1 MDLLSNN
8 LKQANSVS
16 ERIFAGLKELKITPE
31 EMNIAENFFD
41 FSAELDI
48 SLLDHIKCR
57 EFNNV
62 DYDKCITAFAF
73 IENQK
78 SYLYCD
84 RFILF
89 LDALMGNL
97 IHNAMYSYRNLG
109 YWYNKDKAFQELVN
123 HAYAQRYDEIH
134 SQAKLAAIFADEC
147 TSSLSASDNI
157 RQTAQ
162 SSPEALYIAFKN
174 YCVSNNDDAKLK
186 LAAVALAYS
195 SPNRE
200 EKYLKIK
207 NKIER
212 AAELPPEHAKEM
224 AEFIVDYY
232 DKNFKYISNDD
243 SLFSTVMSAMF
254 MAIDFDERIE
264 GKILEQNVCYSRN
277 EEKAEKFLMALCCHL
292 PNSYFDANLE
302 RIDKLIE
309 LDGSEKFTE
318 DCIKAAICAA
328 WGKSGYDDYSRLKAK
343 MFIMYCVEHYPK
355 TVVTVMK
362 STDRIDNANIYYNYY
377 CQSSSFCCGFY
388 HDLFTIFKEINPVAL
403 TEYKVNYN
411 EDILNLLI
419 KTEFKFTSVAHK
431 EIEKYLRGEAELSI
445 LEPYFDT
452 LEEDYKKT
460 KNSSDNNY
468 RLVSLCMEH
477 FPNFKKRYLC
487 FKAIQSPALVSVLE
501 NFRYINDE
509 SKLFDNFNSLMNT
522 FNEEK
527 VPIEYRFGV
536 YNSIH
541 DGFYSDRIKDT
552 LNNLVTKEM
561 IARKSEQDTDY
572 KKYCPKGSVFA
583 RKAFVKY
590 LVATN
595 DENNGNKPE
604 IIKMFGDSSKEIR
617 RTVVTELSDH
627 KEFESDVIELLKAKK
642 AAVRESAVDVLVLWG
657 AENYK
662 ETLLE
667 TADNEKSAKLA
678 DRIRDILS
686 VEKPVSGDAVVV
698 TPKDL
703 VESLHKGGRNKK
715 ILWLYSTPAP
725 TVHFKDG
732 SEADDK
738 YMQAIMLCYANMTM
752 FGISDQAN
760 ILAAELNEDEL
771 KAFSSEMLS
780 RFLSDGAESKKKW
793 VLNFAAIHG
802 GSEMIDVFLHYIK
815 EWSENMRGA
824 IAADA
829 VKALAM
835 NGSSQALMAI
845 DNMAHK
851 FKHKQVKNAAVVAL
865 DSAAE
870 ALGITSDQLAD
881 KIVPDLGFEENMQRI
896 FDYGTRKFKVYL
908 TPTLEL
914 EVFDE
919 NDKKLKNIPA
929 PGKRDDEE
937 TAKKSNAEFKAM
949 KKQLRNVISIQKMR
963 LETAL
968 LADRRWEKSAWEEL
982 FVKNPVMHSFAIG
995 LIWASYENDTLSQT
1009 FRYTE
1014 EGTFNTFDEDEYE
1027 LPENAVI
1034 GLVHPIDLDEDT
1046 LSGWK
1051 EQLEDYEITQ
1061 PIEQLNRPV
1070 YRIEDDEIG
1079 KLDLTRFEGRAIN
1092 GMSLLG
1098 RTAKYGWQKGSVQD
1112 AGCFCTFYRE
1122 DITKR
1127 TKNEDGTF
1135 TVEGNAVEL
1144 NFEGM
1149 YVGGDDSDVSIE
1161 KVRFYKPG
1169 TVSYGS
1175 YVYDHAD
1182 DSKAIPLDKISPRYF
1197 SEIVNQIELITK
1209 TAEKKD

>member
-1 MDLLSNN
+1 MNLLSNT
-8 LKQANSVS
+8 LKQANIIT
-16 ERIFAGLKELKITPE
+16 ERIYSGLKELKVTPE
-31 EMNIAENFFD
+31 EMNIAEKFFV
-41 FSAELDI
+41 FSAELDL
-48 SLLDHIKCR
+48 SLLDNIKCR
-57 EFNNV
+57 KFSNV
-62 DYDKCITAFAF
+62 DYGNLISAFSF

-97 IHNAMYSYRNLG
+97 IHRAMYNYRNTD
-109 YWYNKDKAFQELVN
+109 YWYNKDIAFKELVN

-134 SQAKLAAIFADEC
+134 AQAKLMAIFADEL
-147 TSSLSASDNI
+147 TKNLSDSVNI
-157 RQTAQ
+157 RQTGH
-162 SSPEALYIAFKN
+162 SSPEVLYIAFKN
-174 YCVSNNDDAKLK
+174 YCVSSYEDPKLK

-195 SPNRE
+195 SPNSE
-200 EKYLKIK
+200 GKYLKNK

-212 AAELPPEHAKEM
+212 KAELSPEHAKEM
-224 AEFIVDYY
+224 AKFIVYYY
-232 DKNFKYISNDD
+232 DRNAKYISTDD
-243 SLFSTVMSAMF
+243 DLFSKVMSSMF

-264 GKILEQNVCYSRN
+264 GKILEQNVCCSQN
-277 EEKAEKFLMALCCHL
+277 AKKAEKFLMALFRHL
-292 PNSYFDANLE
+292 PDSYFDANLE

-318 DCIKAAICAA
+318 DCIKAAIYAA
-328 WGKSGYDDYSRLKAK
+328 WDRNYYDDYSRSKAK

-355 TVVTVMK
+355 EVVTVMK
-362 STDRIDNANIYYNYY
+362 STDRIDNSNNFYY
-377 CQSSSFCCGFY
+377 QSSSFCCGFY
-388 HDLFTIFKEINPVAL
+388 HDIFTIFKEINPVAL

-419 KTEFKFTSVAHK
+419 KTEFKFTSIAQK
-431 EIEKYLRGEAELSI
+431 EIEKYLRGEADLSI

-452 LEEDYKKT
+452 LEEDYQKT
-460 KNSSDNNY
+460 KNISDNNST
-468 RLVSLCMEH
+468 LVSLCMEH

-487 FKAIQSPALVSVLE
+487 FKAIQVPSLIAVLDDI
-501 NFRYINDE
+501 RYNNNE
-509 SKLFDNFNSLMNT
+509 SKKFDNFKSLMSA

-527 VPIEYRFGV
+527 VPIEYRFVV
-536 YNSIH
+536 YNSIQ
-541 DGFYSDRIKDT
+541 DSFYSDRIKDK
-552 LNNLVTKEM
+552 LNDLVTKEM
-561 IARKSEQDTDY
+561 IARKSEQDSDY
-572 KKYCPKGSVFA
+572 KRYCPNGSVFE

-590 LVATN
+590 LVSTN
-595 DENNGNKPE
+595 DENSNKAE
-604 IIKMFGDSSKEIR
+604 IIKMFGDPSSEVR
-617 RTVVTELSDH
+617 RTVASESSKH

-642 AAVRESAVDVLVLWG
+642 MAVRESAIDILFKWG
-657 AENYK
+657 SENYR
-662 ETLLE
+662 EILLDA
-667 TADNEKSAKLA
+667 ADNEKSAKLA
-678 DRIRDILS
+678 DRIRDGLN
-686 VEKPVSGDAVVV
+686 VEKPVSDDGKII
-698 TPKDL
+698 TPKEL

-715 ILWLYSTPAP
+715 ILWIYSTPAP
-725 TVHFKDG
+725 VVHFKDG

-738 YMQAIMLCYANMTM
+738 YMQAIMLCYTSMIM
-752 FGISDQAN
+752 FERSDQAN
-760 ILAAELNEDEL
+760 LLAAQLNEDEL
-771 KAFSSEMLS
+771 KAFSAEMLS

-802 GSEMIDVFLHYIK
+802 GDELIDTFLHYIK

-829 VKALAM
+829 VKVMAL
-835 NGSSQALMAI
+835 NGSSLALMTV

-851 FKHKQVKNAAVVAL
+851 YKHKQVKNAAAVAL
-865 DSAAE
+865 ERAAE

-881 KIVPDLGFEENMQRI
+881 KIVPDLGFDENMQRI

-914 EVFDE
+914 EIFDE

-929 PGKRDDEE
+929 PGKRDDAE
-937 TAKKSNAEFKAM
+937 TAKKSNSEFKAM
-949 KKQLRNVISIQKMR
+949 KKQLKNVISIQKMR

-1027 LPENAVI
+1027 LPENSVI
-1034 GLVHPIDLDEDT
+1034 GLVHPIELDEDT

-1061 PIEQLNRPV
+1061 PIEQLNRPL
-1070 YRIEDDEIG
+1070 YRVEDNEVG
-1079 KLDLTRFEGRAIN
+1079 KLDLTRFEGRKIN
-1092 GMSLLG
+1092 CMSLLG

-1112 AGCFCTFYRE
+1112 AGCFYTFYRE
-1122 DITKR
+1122 DITKC
-1127 TKNEDGTF
+1127 TKKEDGTAV
-1135 TVEGNAVEL
+1135 VEGNAVEL
-1144 NFEGM
+1144 TFEGM
-1149 YVGGDDSDVSIE
+1149 YVGGEDYDVAVG

-1175 YVYDHAD
+1175 YVYDHVD

-1197 SEIVNQIELITK
+1197 SEIVNQLELITK

>member
-8 LKQANSVS
+8 SKHANSIT
-16 ERIFAGLKELKITPE
+16 ERIFAGLKELKVTPG
-31 EMNIAENFFD
+31 EMSIAEKFFD
-41 FSAELDI
+41 FSAELDL
-48 SLLDHIKCR
+48 SLLDNIKCR
-57 EFNNV
+57 DFNNV
-62 DYDKCITAFAF
+62 DYNKCITAFSF

-89 LDALMGNL
+89 FDALMGNL
-97 IHNAMYSYRNLG
+97 IHRAMYNYRNMC
-109 YWYNKDKAFQELVN
+109 YWYNKDKAFQDLVN

-134 SQAKLAAIFADEC
+134 AQAKLMAVFADEL
-147 TSSLSASDNI
+147 SNSLSGSENI

-162 SSPEALYIAFKN
+162 SNPEVLYIAFKN
-174 YCVSNNDDAKLK
+174 YCISGYEDAQLR
-186 LAAVALAYS
+186 LAAVALAYN

-200 EKYLKIK
+200 GKYLEIK

-212 AAELPPEHAKEM
+212 KAELSPEHAKEM

-232 DKNFKYISNDD
+232 DRNAKYISNDD
-243 SLFSTVMSAMF
+243 NLFSKFMSAMF

-264 GKILEQNVCYSRN
+264 GKILQQNISYSQNPRN
-277 EEKAEKFLMALCCHL
+277 AEKFLMALFCHL

-309 LDGSEKFTE
+309 LDGNKTFTKN
-318 DCIKAAICAA
+318 CIKAAICVA
-328 WGKSGYDDYSRLKAK
+328 WGKSGYDDYSKPKAK
-343 MFIMYCVEHYPK
+343 MFIMYCMEHYPK
-355 TVVTVMK
+355 TVITVMK
-362 STDRIDNANIYYNYY
+362 STDRIDNSNTYYSYY
-377 CQSSSFCCGFY
+377 YQSSSFCCGFY
-388 HDLFTIFKEINPVAL
+388 HDLFTIFKKINPSAL
-403 TEYKVNYN
+403 TEYNLNYD

-419 KTEFKFTSVAHK
+419 RTEFKFTSIAQK
-431 EIEKYLRGEAELSI
+431 EIEKYLRGEEDLSI

-460 KNSSDNNY
+460 KNGSDNNSM
-468 RLVSLCMEH
+468 LVHLCMNR

-487 FKAIQSPALVSVLE
+487 FKAIQVPSLIAVLD
-501 NFRYINDE
+501 NIRYNNNE
-509 SKLFDNFNSLMNT
+509 SEIFDNFNSLMNT

-536 YNSIH
+536 YNSIQ
-541 DGFYSDRIKDT
+541 DSFYSDSIKDK
-552 LNNLVTKEM
+552 LNNLVKIEM
-561 IARKSEQDTDY
+561 ISRKSEQDSDY
-572 KKYCPKGSVFA
+572 KKYCPNGSVFV

-595 DENNGNKPE
+595 DKDNSNKAE
-604 IIKMFGDSSKEIR
+604 IIKMFGDPSSEVR
-617 RTVVTELSDH
+617 RTVVSESSKH

-642 AAVRESAVDVLVLWG
+642 MAVRESAIDILFKWG
-657 AENYK
+657 SENYR
-662 ETLLE
+662 EILLDA
-667 TADNEKSAKLA
+667 ADNEKSAKLA
-678 DRIRDILS
+678 DRIRDGLN
-686 VEKPVSGDAVVV
+686 VEKPVSDDGKII
-698 TPKDL
+698 TPKEL

-715 ILWLYSTPAP
+715 ILWIYSTPAP
-725 TVHFKDG
+725 VVHFKDG

-738 YMQAIMLCYANMTM
+738 YMQAIMLCYTSMIM
-752 FGISDQAN
+752 FERSDQAN
-760 ILAAELNEDEL
+760 LLAAQLNEDEL
-771 KAFSSEMLS
+771 KAFSAEMLS

-802 GSEMIDVFLHYIK
+802 GDELIDTFLHYIK

-829 VKALAM
+829 VKAMAL
-835 NGSSQALMAI
+835 NGSSLALMTV

-851 FKHKQVKNAAVVAL
+851 YKHKQVKNAAAVAL
-865 DSAAE
+865 ERAAE

-881 KIVPDLGFEENMQRI
+881 KIVPDLGFDENMQRI

-914 EVFDE
+914 EIFDE

-929 PGKRDDEE
+929 PGKRDDAE
-937 TAKKSNAEFKAM
+937 TAKKSNSEFKAM
-949 KKQLRNVISIQKMR
+949 KKQLKNVISIQKMR

-1027 LPENAVI
+1027 LPENSVI
-1034 GLVHPIDLDEDT
+1034 GLVHPIELDEDT

-1061 PIEQLNRPV
+1061 PIEQLNRPL
-1070 YRIEDDEIG
+1070 YRVEDNEVG
-1079 KLDLTRFEGRAIN
+1079 KLDLTRFEGRKIN
-1092 GMSLLG
+1092 CMSLLG

-1112 AGCFCTFYRE
+1112 AGCFYIFYRE
-1122 DITKR
+1122 DITKC
-1127 TKNEDGTF
+1127 TKKEDGTAV
-1135 TVEGNAVEL
+1135 VEGNAVEL
-1144 NFEGM
+1144 TFEGM
-1149 YVGGDDSDVSIE
+1149 YVGGEDYDVAVG

-1175 YVYDHAD
+1175 YVYDHVD

-1197 SEIVNQIELITK
+1197 SEIVNQLELITK